1 MVIYSI
7 ENFEA
12 IIVSICVCTCISWSQ
27 LKANALH
34 DIYIYIYISRKNGLH
49 VKKLGKEIFVAI
61 FPHGTIFF
69 FVINSYFVRLS
80 KKIMTVQQSLHVLI
94 CLNNSPCFL

>member
-34 DIYIYIYISRKNGLH
+34 DIYIYIYKQ
-49 VKKLGKEIFVAI
+49 KKWASCKETWEGNLCCYFPSWNNFLFCHKFIFC
-61 FPHGTIFF
+61 
-69 FVINSYFVRLS
+69 
-80 KKIMTVQQSLHVLI
+80 TVE
-94 CLNNSPCFL
+94 